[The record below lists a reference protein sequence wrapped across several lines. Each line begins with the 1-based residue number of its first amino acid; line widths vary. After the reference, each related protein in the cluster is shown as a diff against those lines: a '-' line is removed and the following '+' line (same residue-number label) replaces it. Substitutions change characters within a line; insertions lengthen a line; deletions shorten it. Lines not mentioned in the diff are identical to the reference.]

1 MAWWKLMNQPSS
13 GLPPEIEAARDGGGS
28 METIFSISNP
38 ADVYVTAAQQNMHLL
53 KFNREQCEYLIDK
66 LKGAIR
72 SASSFLEVLQA
83 KDHGHPSQA
92 MGAQT
97 IELLVASAKQVESF
111 VQGCCKD
118 LWIESA
124 MTLTNMS
131 EYVSSLGFNL
141 ELCRVTLCEV
151 WSGTRSLTL
160 DEVDDINRNEVETV
174 KLKALVD
181 VDALLTKVILSLHT
195 LVDGD
200 RDLAVYL
207 LQSLLR
213 IPTSYDENFLG
224 KTSDV
229 VPGVKLGSGSSGIVY
244 KVMWLR
250 IPAAQKTFFG
260 RENLDFIKEAGVLSQ
275 LFHPNIVSMFC
286 CTMDKRTCSII
297 MELMDEDLYSLFQRR
312 FEEPNGYHPF
322 PLGEALDIMLQIG
335 EAVKYLHE
343 KRIVHMD
350 LKSSNVL
357 VKHGDGVI
365 YAKLA
370 SFDLSKKNVAST
382 FSGMTYHI
390 GSTRWMAPEVF
401 KLHPWDH
408 GYLSKDIARI
418 SFKCDTYSFAMVCYE
433 ILSGLIPFSELSL
446 MQLNQLKTVVLIG
459 SRPILPDHC
468 PPYLKALI
476 ERCWD
481 QIPSRRPTFTEIC
494 LQLKHMKHLVLI
506 SVHTM
511 AGGASLDLVSADM
524 PMEPSA
530 SHELME
536 TAASNTPMKMIAG
549 DMPVV
554 EGIPLKTA
562 VPTVPMETKEA
573 SLTLARDT
581 PVEMRAGDSS
591 VDTLTRETLMDM
603 TSTAGD
609 IRADHTAPVDIQVE
623 TTTKEG
629 LLGTV
634 VQGTGDTY
642 VRIHLGKQL
651 GKGASATVYECVWN
665 GKKCAT
671 KLFTSTNAPEFER
684 EVNLLKELCHDNI
697 MSLLD
702 WAKTKHRLLVVMDM
716 MDGDLLQVMQEK
728 MINEDRDT
736 PFTNPVAVDTMLQIA
751 CGVKYLH
758 ENHIVHRDLKSE
770 NILVKRV
777 KVSKSEN
784 NFIVKVADFGLS
796 LFKEVSTTNTEVLNV
811 GTNRY
816 MPPELIKLSELLDIP
831 LTEVRRLPPQKVNH
845 LYKGDVYCFALVC
858 CDILTGDRP
867 FPKISDID
875 VKRMVLNGARPELP
889 TTCPPSLEVLIKD
902 CWNHDPKK
910 RPKFDDICRR
920 LEIIKASLGTDDA
933 GQVIQ
938 MASQKVD
945 IASST
950 SSAVKET
957 ESGHVRNR
965 SALDPT
971 PKKVGWLPF
980 NWMVSLCKC
989 KCQDSS

>member
-1 MAWWKLMNQPSS
+1 MAWWKLMNQPS

-28 METIFSISNP
+28 MVSILNP
-38 ADVYVTAAQQNMHLL
+38 ADVCVTAAQQSMLSL

-66 LKGAIR
+66 LKEAIR
-72 SASSFLEVLQA
+72 SASSFLEVSQA
-83 KDHGHPSQA
+83 KGHGHPSQ
-92 MGAQT
+92 T
-97 IELLVASAKQVESF
+97 FELLVASAKQVKSF

-141 ELCRVTLCEV
+141 ELCRVTLCKV

-160 DEVDDINRNEVETV
+160 DEVDEINRNEVETV

-181 VDALLTKVILSLHT
+181 KDVLVTKVILSLHT

-200 RDLAVYL
+200 RDLAIFL

-213 IPTSYDENFLG
+213 IPTFYDENFLG
-224 KTSDV
+224 KTKLSDV
-229 VPGVKLGSGSSGIVY
+229 VRGKEFGRGSSATVY

-260 RENLDFIKEAGVLSQ
+260 RENPEFMKEAGVLSQ
-275 LFHPNIVSMFC
+275 LFHPNIVSIFC
-286 CTMDKRTCSII
+286 CTMDKRTCSIY
-297 MELMDEDLYSLFQRR
+297 MELMDGDLYSLFQRR
-312 FEEPNGYHPF
+312 FEEHNGYHPF
-322 PLGEALDIMLQIG
+322 PLWEALDIMLQIG

-343 KRIVHMD
+343 KRIVHRD
-350 LKSSNVL
+350 LKSLNVL
-357 VKHGDGVI
+357 VKHGTDGVI
-365 YAKLA
+365 HAKLA
-370 SFDLSKKNVAST
+370 GFDISKENVAST
-382 FSGMTYHI
+382 TYSGMTYNY
-390 GSTRWMAPEVF
+390 GTARWMAPEVI
-401 KLHPWDH
+401 KLHPEE
-408 GYLSKDIARI
+408 YENLSKDMAKTR
-418 SFKCDTYSFAMVCYE
+418 FKCDTYSFAMVCYE
-433 ILSGLIPFSELSL
+433 ILSGRIPFNELTPL
-446 MQLNQLKTVVLIG
+446 QARRETLKG

-468 PPYLKALI
+468 PPHMKALI

-481 QIPSRRPTFTEIC
+481 QR
-494 LQLKHMKHLVLI
+494 
-506 SVHTM
+506 
-511 AGGASLDLVSADM
+511 GASLDLVSADM

-536 TAASNTPMKMIAG
+536 TVASDAPLEIAASDTPMKMIAG

-554 EGIPLKTA
+554 EGIPLKPA
-562 VPTVPMETKEA
+562 VPIVPMETKEA

-591 VDTLTRETLMDM
+591 VDTPTRETLMDM
-603 TSTAGD
+603 TSTAGG
-609 IRADHTAPVDIQVE
+609 IRADTAPVDIQH
-623 TTTKEG
+623 
-629 LLGTV
+629 
-634 VQGTGDTY
+634 

-702 WAKTKHRLLVVMDM
+702 WAKTKHRLLVVMDI

-736 PFTNPVAVDTMLQIA
+736 PFTNPVAVDTILQIA

-784 NFIVKVADFGLS
+784 NFLVKVADFGLS

-816 MPPELIKLSELLDIP
+816 MPPEVIKLSEHP
-831 LTEVRRLPPQKVNH
+831 LTEVRRLPPQEVINP
-845 LYKGDVYCFALVC
+845 YKGDVYCFALVC

-867 FPKISDID
+867 FPKIPEID
-875 VKRMVLNGARPELP
+875 VKRMVLKGERPELP

-902 CWNHDPKK
+902 CWNQDPEK

-920 LEIIKASLGTDDA
+920 LEILKASLGTDDA
-933 GQVIQ
+933 GQDIQ